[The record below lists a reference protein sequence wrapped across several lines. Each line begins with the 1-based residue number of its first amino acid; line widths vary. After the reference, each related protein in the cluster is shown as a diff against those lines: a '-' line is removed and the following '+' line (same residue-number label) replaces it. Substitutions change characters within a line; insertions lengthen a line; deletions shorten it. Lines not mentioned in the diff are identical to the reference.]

1 MKRAILKSAS
11 VVAKMTLFLSASRLT
26 PAEASNVTATRFDS
40 VLSLPEVE
48 HSPELESP
56 AVHHHVESE
65 SSLMNRGFDAGFQA
79 GSDAGYESGYE
90 SGLKSGHDAGFAA
103 GLSEGREQMVAEVRA
118 ELQTEHTAIMLEHSE
133 LRAKLEIAVNTMAS
147 ALSSLESATVPVY
160 AEVGMKLGDV
170 VVELVEGLLGSEL
183 SADKAH
189 VVNAISS
196 AAAEIPGH
204 SEVRV
209 LLHPDDLEIVQDLDI
224 DFEEALQ
231 RPVRLMADD
240 SIELHGAVVTS
251 GCTRVDSQIGQ
262 RIAQLKEALSS

>member
-1 MKRAILKSAS
+1 
-11 VVAKMTLFLSASRLT
+11 
-26 PAEASNVTATRFDS
+26 
-40 VLSLPEVE
+40 
-48 HSPELESP
+48 
-56 AVHHHVESE
+56 
-65 SSLMNRGFDAGFQA
+65 MNRGFDAGFQA

-224 DFEEALQ
+224 DFGHFQYFAGT
-231 RPVRLMADD
+231 
-240 SIELHGAVVTS
+240 SIPFNSWFGINNLTDNHGW
-251 GCTRVDSQIGQ
+251 
-262 RIAQLKEALSS
+262 

>member
-11 VVAKMTLFLSASRLT
+11 VVVKMTLFLSASRLT
-26 PAEASNVTATRFDS
+26 PAEASKATATRFDS
-40 VLSLPEVE
+40 VLSVPEVD

-56 AVHHHVESE
+56 VAHTHVESE

-79 GSDAGYESGYE
+79 GSDAGYE

-133 LRAKLEIAVNTMAS
+133 LRAKLEIALNTMAS

-160 AEVGMKLGDV
+160 TEVGMKLGDV
-170 VVELVEGLLGSEL
+170 VVELVEELLGTEL
-183 SADKAH
+183 STDKAH
-189 VVNAISS
+189 VVNSISS

>member
-1 MKRAILKSAS
+1 
-11 VVAKMTLFLSASRLT
+11 
-26 PAEASNVTATRFDS
+26 
-40 VLSLPEVE
+40 
-48 HSPELESP
+48 
-56 AVHHHVESE
+56 
-65 SSLMNRGFDAGFQA
+65 
-79 GSDAGYESGYE
+79 
-90 SGLKSGHDAGFAA
+90 
-103 GLSEGREQMVAEVRA
+103 
-118 ELQTEHTAIMLEHSE
+118 
-133 LRAKLEIAVNTMAS
+133 MAS

>member
-1 MKRAILKSAS
+1 
-11 VVAKMTLFLSASRLT
+11 MTLFLSASRLT

-40 VLSLPEVE
+40 VLSLPEVD
-48 HSPELESP
+48 HSPELDSP
-56 AVHHHVESE
+56 AVHHHAESE
-65 SSLMNRGFDAGFQA
+65 SSLMTRGFDAGFQA

-90 SGLKSGHDAGFAA
+90 SGLKSGHDAGFST

-118 ELQTEHTAIMLEHSE
+118 ELLIEHTAIMLEHSE
-133 LRAKLEIAVNTMAS
+133 LRAKLDIALNTLATG
-147 ALSSLESATVPVY
+147 LSSLESTTIPVY
-160 AEVGMKLGDV
+160 TEVGMKLGGV
-170 VVELVEGLLGSEL
+170 VVELVEELLGAEL
-183 SADKAH
+183 TADKAH
-189 VVNAISS
+189 VVNSISS

-204 SEVRV
+204 AEVRV
-209 LLHPDDLEIVQDLDI
+209 SLHPDDLELIQGLDI

-231 RPVRLMADD
+231 RPVRLLADD